1 MKKKVSKHAFTILT
15 LLLLFSMLGVGFISF
30 ASKPMMWYPLDVDI
44 SVDKRVPIDT
54 VVEVQVQIYSKN
66 VYRLCEKAYL
76 RVKNRYFEY
85 RLDEGSE
92 WTNELALGYDLTETD
107 FTQGNYYQSFS
118 MRLLP
123 QSIKE
128 LSEDNVKGVACILEF
143 ETVDGYFSTPG
154 EATVYYVTDGEYIA
168 FSTKSE
174 EEALMRLN
182 MPTIILTVVIVSI
195 CVVSAAVL
203 AIILIIK
210 RKKRISE

>member
-1 MKKKVSKHAFTILT
+1 MKKKVSKHALTILI

-30 ASKPMMWYPLDVDI
+30 ASKPIMWHPLDACV
-44 SVDKRVPIDT
+44 SVDERVPVDT
-54 VVEVQVQIYSKN
+54 VVEVQVQINSKTA
-66 VYRLCEKAYL
+66 YWLCEKAYL
-76 RVKNRYFEY
+76 KVNNPYFEY
-85 RLDEGSE
+85 RLDESSE

-128 LSEDNVKGVACILEF
+128 LSEDNVQGVACILEF
-143 ETVDGYFSTPG
+143 KPVDGYHSLPG

-203 AIILIIK
+203 AIIFIIK

>member
-1 MKKKVSKHAFTILT
+1 MKKKVSKHALTILI

-54 VVEVQVQIYSKN
+54 VVEVQVQINSKTA
-66 VYRLCEKAYL
+66 YRLCEKAYL
-76 RVKNRYFEY
+76 KVNNPYFEY
-85 RLDEGSE
+85 RYDDSYE
-92 WTNELALGYDLTETD
+92 WTNELSFGYDLLETD
-107 FTQGNYYQSFS
+107 FTKGDYYQSFS

-123 QSIKE
+123 QSLKE
-128 LSEDNVKGVACILEF
+128 LSEDDVQGVACILEF
-143 ETVDGYFSTPG
+143 KPVDGYHSTPG

-182 MPTIILTVVIVSI
+182 MPTIILTVVIVAI
-195 CVVSAAVL
+195 CVVAATIL

>member
-1 MKKKVSKHAFTILT
+1 MKKNASKYAFSILI
-15 LLLLFSMLGVGFISF
+15 LLLLLSMLGVGFISF

-66 VYRLCEKAYL
+66 VYRDCEKAYL
-76 RVKNRYFEY
+76 KVNNRYFEY
-85 RLDEGSE
+85 RYDDSYE
-92 WTNELALGYDLTETD
+92 WTNELSFGYDLLETD
-107 FTQGNYYQSFS
+107 FTKGDYYQSFS

-128 LSEDNVKGVACILEF
+128 LSEDHVKGVACILEF
-143 ETVDGYFSTPG
+143 KPVDGYHSLPG

-168 FSTKSE
+168 FSTKSK